1 MTQTH
6 QRTDDSSEEYDP
18 IPFCYRVMLEAGI
31 KNRDACSLYVLLIK
45 CCDNKPWCVRPTTDL
60 LILSHR
66 PLHVF
71 KKSLRILVDSGLVIV
86 RPIQNA
92 PKNDDW
98 NEYIVPILGKAFFAS
113 ADTTLTDEDQSRSDW
128 VVVADTFAAARP
140 QRWKFAI
147 DTIDVEILEIRD
159 IPLYV
164 RFHGLDGRPGIAE
177 EQARAYAKAEAESK
191 AKAKKRRSSVV
202 SRKRLR

>member
-1 MTQTH
+1 
-6 QRTDDSSEEYDP
+6 
-18 IPFCYRVMLEAGI
+18 MLEAGI
-31 KNRDACSLYVLLIK
+31 KNRDASFLYVLLIQ

-60 LILSHR
+60 LLLSGCSLPEFR
-66 PLHVF
+66 KF
-71 KKSLRILVDSGLVIV
+71 LRILVDSGLVIV

-128 VVVADTFAAARP
+128 IVAADTFAAARP

-147 DTIDVEILEIRD
+147 DTIDVEILEPEQ

-177 EQARAYAKAEAESK
+177 EQARAHAKAEAESKAKAK